1 MMADAG
7 VPIVVIS
14 RLNEADPSY
23 VRRYIRERGEA
34 LRGGPAPA
42 RLFLHDRPRP
52 RPASLPDLD
61 RRWRARLEELQRF
74 LDVHQRRPHA
84 SEHDTNR
91 GTGQEWALAHWL
103 TMQRSE
109 DRLGR
114 LAEHRARR
122 LDPTLPSWRIDDR
135 TLADEAAWRL
145 KLVEVLRFLNA
156 HGRLPR
162 RSKSSS
168 PDETVLASWIEG
180 QRDRDRDGT
189 LDPER
194 AFWLDRQVP
203 EWKDAPRKR
212 PSFKSVPPHLKP
224 DTCAVTDFGTDKV
237 CE

>member
-1 MMADAG
+1 MGQVRRAHPEWVMMADAG
-7 VPIVVIS
+7 VPIAVIA

-52 RPASLPDLD
+52 RPASMPDLD

-74 LDVHQRRPHA
+74 LDTHQRRPHA
-84 SEHDTNR
+84 SEHDTKR
-91 GTGQEWALAHWL
+91 CVGDEWSLAHWL
-103 TMQRSE
+103 TMQRSQ
-109 DRLGR
+109 DHLGR

-122 LDPTLPSWRIDDR
+122 LDQTLPSWRIDDR
-135 TLADEAAWRL
+135 ALAAEAAWRL

-156 HGRLPR
+156 QGRLPR
-162 RSKSSS
+162 RSKSAS

-203 EWKDAPRKR
+203 EWKDAPRKWATSR
-212 PSFKSVPPHLKP
+212 PVRS
-224 DTCAVTDFGTDKV
+224 A
-237 CE
+237 